1 MSLIDN
7 TLRDPD
13 IVSFIQGQ
21 AEIIAN
27 LQAEVDQLE
36 TAGSLKARRRAKSL
50 RSLINEAQAK
60 IAKARDIEARRDVLM
75 GEGAETLKRAK
86 LRGVE
91 VQVREVERA
100 AFALNE
106 HGGRIINRAG
116 PNRGLPALVC
126 ERGASIRTL
135 TGIRHAF
142 ARGHLDNPKT
152 KAGGDGLCQIGEAYE
167 AMVAAAI
174 PLKAVNPEACGGGG
188 SGPRGPQQAAVEASE
203 WLEIARH
210 GGKHGAPLT
219 GKQLHMVDEV
229 CGQGCNVWQAAQS
242 MRPTPISVPAAA
254 LALRG
259 GLAQVAANIAA
270 AREAKALVSGAR
282 IRAGREMDEAV
293 RMAG

>member
-27 LQAEVDQLE
+27 LQAEVDALE
-36 TAGSLKARRRAKSL
+36 AKGGLKPLRRAKLL
-50 RSLINEAQAK
+50 RREIKAAEAK
-60 IAKARDIEARRDVLM
+60 IANAREIEAQRDVQM

-116 PNRGLPALVC
+116 PNRGLPALVY

-135 TGIRHAF
+135 AGIEHAF
-142 ARGHLDNPKT
+142 ARGYLDHART
-152 KAGGDGLCQIGEAYE
+152 GAGGEALLQIGQAYAEAYGKSD
-167 AMVAAAI
+167 
-174 PLKAVNPEACGGGG
+174 PLKAVDPSQVGGGG
-188 SGPRGPQQAAVEASE
+188 GFGPRGPQVAACEAAE
-203 WLEIARH
+203 WLKIARR
-210 GGKHGAPLT
+210 GLSDR
-219 GKQLHMVDEV
+219 QVEV
-229 CGQGCNVWQAAQS
+229 LDLICGQGWKVSQVRHERKRGHGATI
-242 MRPTPISVPAAA
+242 R
-254 LALRG
+254 ALRS
-259 GLAQVAANIAA
+259 GLVQVAKNQ
-270 AREAKALVSGAR
+270 REATETGAR
-282 IRAGREMDEAV
+282 VVASRLRAGGQIQELRKAI
-293 RMAG
+293 

>member
-1 MSLIDN
+1 MNAMTD
-7 TLRDPD
+7 LRDPD

-27 LQAEVDQLE
+27 LQAEVDALE
-36 TAGSLKARRRAKSL
+36 AKGGLKPLRRAKLL
-50 RSLINEAQAK
+50 RREIKAAEAK
-60 IAKARDIEARRDVLM
+60 IANARDIETRRDVLM
-75 GEGAETLKRAK
+75 AEGAETLKRAK

-116 PNRGLPALVC
+116 PNRGLPALVY

-142 ARGHLDNPKT
+142 ARGHLDNPRT
-152 KAGGDGLCQIGEAYE
+152 KAGGEGLCQIGEAYE

-210 GGKHGAPLT
+210 GGKHGAPLN
-219 GKQLHMVDEV
+219 GKQLHMVEEV

-254 LALRG
+254 RALRG

-282 IRAGREMDEAV
+282 IRAGREMEEAV